1 MEAVDRIPIFRGWH
15 VMDQELCHKIVEN
28 PHLKVSLDALLT
40 EELHSEVE
48 DVVNSLIGGYTP
60 QSLVM
65 VEIFSAI
72 RKMATL
78 GKVILVG
85 RAGVCV
91 TRGLAHGIHVRLVAS
106 PSSRIRR
113 MMELL
118 HIPEREA
125 REAVARMDG
134 SRAKL
139 MKTYFNKDIRDPL
152 LYDATWNTD
161 SVGLEE
167 IASSII
173 GLIQSR
179 RERAAA
185 VA

>member
-1 MEAVDRIPIFRGWH
+1 
-15 VMDQELCHKIVEN
+15 MDQELCHKIVEN

-65 VEIFSAI
+65 VEIFNAI

-91 TRGLAHGIHVRLVAS
+91 TRGLEHGIHVRLVAS

-125 REAVARMDG
+125 RETVTRMDG

-152 LYDATWNTD
+152 LYHATWNTD
-161 SVGLEE
+161 SVAIEE

-179 RERAAA
+179 MERAAA